1 MSAVKLASLGCAVLF
16 VAGCADWN
24 RSLSSP
30 VGVGASDFGNA
41 VSQNIAAQTVNPM
54 APMDR
59 GPISI
64 DAQRAAL
71 QLGRYVNDAV
81 KEPAD
86 ISTGVQISGG
96 GSNNSNGSGSGGAS
110 GAAAAPAAP

>member
-1 MSAVKLASLGCAVLF
+1 MSALKLACLGCAFLF
-16 VAGCADWN
+16 AAGCADWN
-24 RSLSSP
+24 TSLSSP
-30 VGVGASDFGNA
+30 VGVGLSDFGNA
-41 VSQNIAAQTVNPM
+41 VSQNIAAETVNPT
-54 APMDR
+54 APVDR

-96 GSNNSNGSGSGGAS
+96 GSNNSNGSGGGAS
-110 GAAAAPAAP
+110 AAPAAPPAQ